1 MPRSLKIILWVCLG
15 LVAVLALCFTLLAT
29 FDWNYVR
36 PWINQQ
42 ASQAADRPVAIKGD
56 LDVDWIRSDTAKGW
70 RGWIPWPEITAKDVV
85 VGNPA
90 GPAEGKSMAEVS
102 SLTVLVNPLAL
113 LGKTVEIADLQVEK
127 ANVLLER
134 QADGTANWDFKKK
147 DENDTP
153 SDWKFDLQKI
163 SLQSVHAQVID
174 ATSKLDMKADLD
186 TLEATTP
193 EGYGMGWK
201 ASGTYNEAEV
211 SGEGSTG
218 GILSLRQG
226 SNPFPLRG
234 EMKVGSTVIALEGS
248 VTRPQALAALDV
260 RLKLAGDTMADLLP
274 LVGIALP
281 DTPPYS
287 TEGHLIGLLEGDDD
301 RWRYEDFKGKVGESD
316 IRGTLEYQL
325 RKPRP
330 LLTGE
335 VESEQLRLK
344 DLGPLIGVQTSDVK
358 GKDDKKKAA
367 KQPAGKALPVAPIN
381 TKAWGVMDADVQFK
395 GLRILREK
403 ALPLDHIEAHV
414 KLDNKVL
421 TLTPLNFGV
430 AGGNLRNTIKLD
442 GRSDKIAAELKTAA
456 RHLKMKQLFPG
467 AESMNASFGE
477 VHGDAELTG
486 RGNSIAE
493 LLGHSNGEVKA
504 LVSRGTISQFLLE
517 AAGLN
522 VANAVLVKIFGDEQI
537 VLNCLAADFGVKNGL
552 MNARAFRL
560 ETDDTIVDITGT
572 INLNTEVMDLD
583 IRPANKTVRIFT
595 LRSPLYA
602 KGTFKDPDVGVQPG
616 PLMARA
622 GAAVALGIIAT
633 PFAAL
638 LPLLNVGTDES
649 AGCASLEARAQADP
663 KAPPPGKTASGGS
676 ASDGKQSGSDS
687 KQSDSESKKPTSEA
701 KEKTGEGKKPS
712 AAERENWPSEQP
724 KP

>member
-15 LVAVLALCFTLLAT
+15 LVGVLALCFALLAT

-42 ASQAADRPVAIKGD
+42 ASQAADRPVAIQGD
-56 LDVDWIRSDTAKGW
+56 LDVDWVRAQNVQGW
-70 RGWIPWPEITAKDVV
+70 RGWVPWPQITAKDVT

-90 GPAEGKSMAEVS
+90 GPTEGKSMAQVS
-102 SLTVLVNPLAL
+102 SLTVLLNPLAL
-113 LGKTVEIADLQVEK
+113 LGKTVEVANLEIEK

-134 QADGTANWDFKKK
+134 QADGTANWDFNKKEEDK
-147 DENDTP
+147 KP
-153 SDWKFDLQKI
+153 STWKFDLQKI
-163 SLQSVHAQVID
+163 SLQSVHAQVVD

-186 TLEATTP
+186 TLEEATP

-201 ASGTYNEAEV
+201 ASGTYNDADI

-226 SNPFPLRG
+226 SEPFPLRG
-234 EMKVGSTVIALEGS
+234 EVKVGSTVIALEGS

-287 TEGHLIGLLEGDDD
+287 TEGHLIGTLEGEND

-316 IRGTLEYQL
+316 IQGTLEYQV

-330 LLTGE
+330 LLTGV
-335 VESEQLRLK
+335 VESKQLRLK
-344 DLGPLIGVQTSDVK
+344 DLGPLIGAQTSDVK
-358 GKDDKKKAA
+358 GKGDKKKED
-367 KQPAGKALPVAPIN
+367 KQPANKALPVSPIN

-414 KLDNKVL
+414 KLDDKVL

-430 AGGNLRNTIKLD
+430 AGGNLRNTITLN
-442 GRSDKIAAELKTAA
+442 GRSEKIEAELKTAA

-504 LVSRGTISQFLLE
+504 LVSRGTISHFLLE

-522 VANAVLVKIFGDEQI
+522 VANMVMVKVFGDEQI

-572 INLNTEVMDLD
+572 INLDTERMDLD

-602 KGTFKDPDVGVQPG
+602 KGTFKDPDVGVQAG

-622 GAAVALGIIAT
+622 GAAVALGVIAT

-663 KAPPPGKTASGGS
+663 KAPPPGKGSSGEPAASG
-676 ASDGKQSGSDS
+676 KQAAPDS
-687 KQSDSESKKPTSEA
+687 KAPASAGQQKA
-701 KEKTGEGKKPS
+701 KDGKKPS
-712 AAERENWPSEQP
+712 AEERENWPSQQP